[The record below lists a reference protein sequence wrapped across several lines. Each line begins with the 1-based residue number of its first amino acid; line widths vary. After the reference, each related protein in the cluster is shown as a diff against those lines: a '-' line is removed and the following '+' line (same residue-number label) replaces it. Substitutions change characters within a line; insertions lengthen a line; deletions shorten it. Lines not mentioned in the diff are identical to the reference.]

1 MSFVVSSLTNYV
13 NEQNTT
19 LQALVQFKGET
30 ANFAELHP
38 NIKSAEALQLL
49 TVAPVR
55 QAGGTCAYNAS
66 GTTTFTQR
74 ILTTGALKYEED
86 LCLATLQSK
95 WTQLLLKAGQDYTE
109 EAIPEKIIMEI
120 MNKIQADL
128 ESTDWTGT
136 VGSNFYDGL
145 GTLINAASGV
155 VTSSVE
161 GTLALSETN
170 IRTIVRAMAKAVPAA
185 LKGDSEFKLFMG
197 YDAFDMY
204 MNKISTDNLYNM
216 FDLGTYGEC
225 RLENTPYKIKA
236 VHGLDGLT
244 AVSTTSM
251 YMMKPSQNMH
261 LGFDSVSDEN
271 NAQLWYSKDDRVNRY
286 SVNMRRGW
294 QIAFPTQIVKYT
306 NLS

>member
-13 NEQNTT
+13 NEQNKE
-19 LQALVQFKGET
+19 LQALLQFKGET
-30 ANFAELHP
+30 ASFAELHP

-55 QAGGTCAYNAS
+55 QSGGTCAYNAS

-95 WTQLLLKAGQDYTE
+95 WTQLLLKAGQDYSE

-136 VGSNFYDGL
+136 TGSNYYDGL
-145 GTLINAASGV
+145 ATIINAAGGV
-155 VTSSVE
+155 VTPSIN
-161 GTLALSETN
+161 GTLAVTEAN
-170 IRTIVRAMAKAVPAA
+170 IRTIVRAMAGAVPAA
-185 LKGDSEFKLFMG
+185 LKGNPEMKLFCG
-197 YDAFDMY
+197 YDVFDMY
-204 MNKISTDNLYNM
+204 MNKISADNLYNQWN
-216 FDLGTYGEC
+216 LGTYGEC
-225 RLENTPYKIKA
+225 RLENTPYTIKA

-244 AVSTTSM
+244 DASETSM
-251 YMMKPSQNMH
+251 YMLMPSRNMH
-261 LGFDSVSDEN
+261 LGFDSITDEN
-271 NAQLWYSKDDRVNRY
+271 NAQLWYSMDDRVNRY

-294 QIAFPTQIVKYT
+294 QIAFPSEIVKYT

>member
-1 MSFVVSSLTNYV
+1 MSFVVSSLTAYV

-19 LQALVQFKGET
+19 LQSLLQFKGET
-30 ANFAELHP
+30 ASFAELHP

-55 QAGGTCAYNAS
+55 QSGGTCAYNAS

-136 VGSNFYDGL
+136 VGSNYYDGL
-145 GTLINAASGV
+145 ATLVAAASGV

-161 GTLALSETN
+161 GTLAVSETN

-185 LKGDSEFKLFMG
+185 LKGNPEMRLFVG
-197 YDAFDMY
+197 YDTFDMY

-244 AVSTTSM
+244 DASETSM
-251 YMMKPSQNMH
+251 FMMMPSRNMH

-286 SVNMRRGW
+286 SFNMRRGW
-294 QIAFPTQIVKYT
+294 QIAFPSEIVKYT